1 MIETLFFTVAFCLG
15 WRIITDE
22 GNLLYFIRK
31 PFEDLEDNLEMHENL
46 YNSFKEAAILKRM
59 KFLKIKIYLSKPFI
73 LCITCFASLWG
84 AAVFVTL
91 NGFHVNQIPNLII
104 NSISASFIQTFI
116 WYKWEE
122 LKQSK

>member
-1 MIETLFFTVAFCLG
+1 MIETLFLTVVFCLG
-15 WRIITDE
+15 WRIVTDE
-22 GNLLYFIRK
+22 GNLLYFVRK
-31 PFEDLEDNLEMHENL
+31 PFEDIEDNIEMHENL
-46 YNSFKEAAILKRM
+46 HASFKDPNILRRIKILKV
-59 KFLKIKIYLSKPFI
+59 KKYLSKPFI
-73 LCITCFASLWG
+73 LCITCFASFWG

-104 NSISASFIQTFI
+104 NSISASFIQTYI

>member
-15 WRIITDE
+15 WRIVTDE

-31 PFEDLEDNLEMHENL
+31 PFENLQDNLEMQTEL
-46 YNSFKEAAILKRM
+46 YKSFKSKKVLEKIKLLKV
-59 KFLKIKIYLSKPFI
+59 KIYLLKPII
-73 LCITCFASLWG
+73 LCITCFSSVWG
-84 AAVFVTL
+84 AVVFVTL
-91 NGFHVNQIPNLII
+91 NGFHVNQIPYLII
-104 NSISASFIQTFI
+104 NSISASFIQTYI